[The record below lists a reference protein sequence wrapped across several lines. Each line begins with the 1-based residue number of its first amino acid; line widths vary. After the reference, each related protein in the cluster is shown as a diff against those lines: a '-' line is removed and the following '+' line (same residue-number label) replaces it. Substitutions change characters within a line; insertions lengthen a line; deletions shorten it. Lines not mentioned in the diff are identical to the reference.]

1 MNNHARPKGTVRMG
15 TQTWPATALGAA
27 EFRRTQAKREAWL
40 SEVAEVWVRWCK
52 GDEPGMVVQTSGTTG
67 TPKTVEHRRTAVI
80 ASVQD
85 TLKHWNLE
93 PGTRAV
99 LALPTSFV
107 AGQAMVVRA
116 VEGAWDLELV
126 APTSRPAWQGRVD
139 FVALTPHQAQGWLEH
154 GTGTTRTLLLGGGP
168 VSAPLLE
175 GLHGS
180 GRVDEVWESYGL
192 SEALTHVATRRLA
205 STDDLKAPFHPL
217 PSVTLGTDESGC
229 AVIDAPSRDVHHLQT
244 RDCIEELPEGGFVW
258 LGRADDVINTG
269 GVLVHPSE
277 VERALETFMP
287 AWVSDWAAFG
297 RADETLG
304 EAVVLRLAG
313 TPPAGTDP
321 DALLDVWREALK
333 PLLGPA
339 KTPRVLEWG
348 DLPRTERGKLNRR
361 LLQ

>member
-1 MNNHARPKGTVRMG
+1 MNSNARPKGTVRLG
-15 TQTWPATALGAA
+15 TQTWPATAIGAA

-40 SEVAEVWVRWCK
+40 SDVAEVWALWCK
-52 GDEPGMVVQTSGTTG
+52 DDEPGMIVQTSGTTG
-67 TPKTVEHRRTAVI
+67 TPKTFEHPRSAVL

-85 TLKHWNLE
+85 TLQHWNLE
-93 PGTRAV
+93 PGTQAV

-107 AGQAMVVRA
+107 AGQAMVIRA
-116 VEGAWDLELV
+116 IEGAWELELV
-126 APTSRPAWQGRVD
+126 APSSRPAWQGRVD

-154 GTGTTRTLLLGGGP
+154 GTGSTRTLLLGGGP

-175 GLHGS
+175 GLLGS
-180 GRVDEVWESYGL
+180 KRVEEVWESYGL

-205 STDDLKAPFHPL
+205 SSDDLKAPFHPL
-217 PSVTLGTDESGC
+217 PSVTVGTNEEGC
-229 AVIDAPSRDVHHLQT
+229 AVIDAPSRNVHHLQT
-244 RDCIEELPEGGFVW
+244 RDCIEELPEGGFLW

-297 RADETLG
+297 RPDETLG
-304 EAVVLRLAG
+304 QAVVLRLAG
-313 TPPAGTDP
+313 TPPDDVERAS
-321 DALLDVWREALK
+321 LLNEWREALK
-333 PLLGPA
+333 PLLGPV

-361 LLQ
+361 LLL